1 MSKYIATFVF
11 VISSVILFGQ
21 TNSTK
26 KGNGQIEGIV
36 VDADAKLPIEYAT
49 IILYVKGTKNAIGGT
64 TANDKGA
71 FQIKELVNGSYKIEV
86 EFVGFK
92 TITVDNIEIDNAHS
106 KVNVNTIALVKSK
119 STLADVTVKSSAKTI
134 DNKID
139 KMVFNAEKDISAQ
152 NGVAT
157 DLLKK
162 IPMVSVD
169 IDGNVQLAGT
179 SSIRFLI
186 NGKPSVAYGSNVNE
200 VLQSI
205 PASEIKTVEVITN
218 PGAKYDADGLG
229 GIINI
234 VLKQN
239 KTKGYNGNIST
250 SIGTRIQNGS
260 INLAARKNNFGAS
273 LFLATNQTLR
283 SATPLTMN
291 RTTVDA
297 ANKNYN
303 YMLQDGSS
311 DVKRQGTHSGLNL
324 DWTYLKKNSFN
335 ASFGMNSFGSDAT
348 GTNTQ
353 TLSSQPFNGSM
364 IQTAL
369 LHNVTSNSFSENG
382 NYNYSGSYKRTF
394 DKDGRE
400 LEIAYNA
407 GSSKYNMNAGTL
419 QYNMPSQSLI
429 YGSSNLN
436 GATEK
441 ESELKLDYAE
451 PITDNIKLNVGSKV
465 TELGINSATNVF
477 IQSSTQALKQNNSLS
492 NTMNYNQKVVA
503 FYSELEFPIKNWVEV
518 KLGGRFEQTNV
529 NAIFSKTTQVV
540 KPDYNNFVPSIFF
553 KRKIGEENSIKLSYS
568 RRINRP
574 GTEEISPYINTTDP
588 KNMSQGNPYLLPEK
602 GERIELSYSQDL
614 KALGSIM
621 LTVFQRNSNQD
632 IQPYVVYYPSLQ
644 VGDSLYYN
652 VNLSKPQNIGLE
664 KNTGVNLFGDLK
676 VTSAFSVRTNISYY
690 YRQIYNSIDA
700 NYNAT
705 SQNYRANINLT
716 YEFSKN
722 LVSECF
728 GNFNSARNEVQ
739 GKYPANISYSMAIRK
754 KFWNGKGSLGL
765 VANNPFAEFVKQ
777 QTLISGPNFTS
788 DNIRYVPS
796 RSFGISFNWRFGK
809 LEFKK
814 DRKDEGGMEDNAN

>member
-1 MSKYIATFVF
+1 
-11 VISSVILFGQ
+11 
-21 TNSTK
+21 
-26 KGNGQIEGIV
+26 
-36 VDADAKLPIEYAT
+36 
-49 IILYVKGTKNAIGGT
+49 
-64 TANDKGA
+64 
-71 FQIKELVNGSYKIEV
+71 
-86 EFVGFK
+86 
-92 TITVDNIEIDNAHS
+92 
-106 KVNVNTIALVKSK
+106 
-119 STLADVTVKSSAKTI
+119 
-134 DNKID
+134 
-139 KMVFNAEKDISAQ
+139 
-152 NGVAT
+152 
-157 DLLKK
+157 
-162 IPMVSVD
+162 
-169 IDGNVQLAGT
+169 
-179 SSIRFLI
+179 
-186 NGKPSVAYGSNVNE
+186 
-200 VLQSI
+200 
-205 PASEIKTVEVITN
+205 
-218 PGAKYDADGLG
+218 
-229 GIINI
+229 
-234 VLKQN
+234 
-239 KTKGYNGNIST
+239 
-250 SIGTRIQNGS
+250 
-260 INLAARKNNFGAS
+260 
-273 LFLATNQTLR
+273 
-283 SATPLTMN
+283 
-291 RTTVDA
+291 
-297 ANKNYN
+297 
-303 YMLQDGSS
+303 
-311 DVKRQGTHSGLNL
+311 
-324 DWTYLKKNSFN
+324 
-335 ASFGMNSFGSDAT
+335 
-348 GTNTQ
+348 
-353 TLSSQPFNGSM
+353 
-364 IQTAL
+364 
-369 LHNVTSNSFSENG
+369 
-382 NYNYSGSYKRTF
+382 
-394 DKDGRE
+394 
-400 LEIAYNA
+400 
-407 GSSKYNMNAGTL
+407 
-419 QYNMPSQSLI
+419 
-429 YGSSNLN
+429 
-436 GATEK
+436 
-441 ESELKLDYAE
+441 
-451 PITDNIKLNVGSKV
+451 
-465 TELGINSATNVF
+465 
-477 IQSSTQALKQNNSLS
+477 
-492 NTMNYNQKVVA
+492 
-503 FYSELEFPIKNWVEV
+503 VEV

-540 KPDYNNFVPSIFF
+540 NPDYNNFVPSIFF

-690 YRQIYNSIDA
+690 YRQIYNSIDP

-814 DRKDEGGMEDNAN
+814 DRKEEGGMEDNAN